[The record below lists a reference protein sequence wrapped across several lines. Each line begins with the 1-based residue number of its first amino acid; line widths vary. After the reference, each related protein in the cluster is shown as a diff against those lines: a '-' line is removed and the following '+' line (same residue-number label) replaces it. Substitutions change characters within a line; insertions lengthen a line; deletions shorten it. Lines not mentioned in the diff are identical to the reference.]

1 MQECRSLSE
10 IFKFETRIFMKIV
23 ESTNQNIVVHL
34 VSQIFQLMAVPIRG
48 RKVKL
53 AVLGNFEIISNC

>member
-10 IFKFETRIFMKIV
+10 IFEFETRIFMKIV

-34 VSQIFQLMAVPIRG
+34 VSQILAHGCANQG